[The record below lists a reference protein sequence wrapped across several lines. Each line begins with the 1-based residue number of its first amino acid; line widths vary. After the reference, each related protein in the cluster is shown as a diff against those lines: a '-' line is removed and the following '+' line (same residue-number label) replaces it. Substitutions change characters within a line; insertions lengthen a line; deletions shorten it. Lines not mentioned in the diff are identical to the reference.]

1 MSAEPEISVAAANAG
16 ELNQPKPRWMPLEGN
31 PEVLNKYLQNLGVKN
46 ENYEFVEIIGFDEEL
61 LAFVPQPVA
70 AVLLIFPITEQHEK
84 NRRKEFDEAAS
95 TPPDYSQAIYFLRQS
110 IGNACG
116 SIAVIHSIANNLE
129 KFHLHAHKPLA
140 QFLETTKLM
149 TPEQRAEHLKHALD
163 MATANDTI
171 AEEGESRVI
180 DRDEHVNLHF
190 VCFVNVNNELYELDG
205 RHPHPIKH
213 PVKIRTGDALDL
225 LRSTKDVI
233 LKLVEDAGGDI
244 RFSMLALTKM
254 AD

>member
-1 MSAEPEISVAAANAG
+1 MSKVSEISVAAANAG

-31 PEVLNKYLQNLGVKN
+31 PEVLNKYLKNLGVKN
-46 ENYEFVEIIGFDEEL
+46 DDYEFVEIIGFDEEL
-61 LAFVPQPVA
+61 LEFIPQPVI
-70 AVLLIFPITEQHEK
+70 AVLLIFPITEEHEK
-84 NRRKEFDEAAS
+84 GRLNELEQAAH
-95 TPPDYSQAIYFLRQS
+95 TPPDYSQAIYFLRQN

-129 KFHLHAHKPLA
+129 KFQLDLHKPLA

-149 TPEQRAEHLKHALD
+149 TPEQRAEHLKHAMD
-163 MATANDTI
+163 MAAANDAS

-213 PVKIRTGDALDL
+213 SVQGQSGESLDL
-225 LRSTKDVI
+225 LRSTKNVI
-233 LKLVEDAGGDI
+233 LKLVENAGGDI
-244 RFSMLALTKM
+244 RFSMMALTKM
-254 AD
+254 A